1 VGYLSPGGTATVTFE
16 VEVNAGTPVGT
27 VISNQGYVSNNEL
40 PVEPTDADGLD
51 SNGDQPTLIVVGN
64 AQQLAITKAVSVV
77 GGGPAVAGGQ
87 LEYVIRVTNVG
98 MVPAYDVEILD
109 DLDSPVPGQMTY
121 VAGTATLNGLPNG
134 IVYIAPTFTVDYAN
148 TYGQL
153 QPGEVTEFRFRVL
166 LDSVLTIG
174 ETVTNTAQVNWNAMT
189 QSATASVSIDIGA
202 TPGVANLNG
211 RVWHDTNFD
220 DTYASGESVLENW
233 NVEIYFKGKLLDTV
247 TTDANGEYHI
257 NSLPANYYS
266 SDRYELRFEAPGAG
280 PNTAKLG
287 EASSAFTNGLHYISE
302 IITYPG
308 TNLLGLNL
316 PIDPNGVVYDS
327 IARVPVTGATLTLL
341 RVLDPVNETTQA
353 LPSSCFDD
361 PAQQNQVTL
370 AYGYYKFDL
379 NFSQPECP
387 TGDNYLIQVTPPP
400 TGYVVQDPN
409 GANVSVAIPPLT
421 NIATTAFTVPGCA
434 GGVNDAVPVTVNQ
447 CEAQTFE
454 TTPPLA
460 IAPRTSGTNY
470 YLHLTLADVQTP
482 DESQLYNNH
491 IPLDPEL
498 DSAVSISKV
507 SPKVNVTRAE
517 LVPYTIVV
525 SNTLVVPLT
534 DVSIVDDFPAGFKY
548 VPGSGRI
555 NDVPVDPV
563 IDGLRLIWNVNSI
576 DVEAT
581 YTIKLLL
588 VVGSGVQE
596 GEYVNR
602 AHVFSNLTNT
612 NASGEASATVRVVPD
627 PTFDCSDV
635 IGKVFDDKNLNGYQ
649 DDGEHGIAGAR
660 LATARGLI
668 ITSDAH
674 GRFHV
679 TCAVVP
685 DEQRGSNFI
694 LKLDERSLPTGFR
707 VTTENPRVEKV
718 TRGKA
723 IRFNFGA
730 TVHRVVTLDL
740 ADGVFE
746 QDSTELRAQWEPRLG
761 LLLEELRK
769 APSVLRLTYLADVEP
784 EGLVKARLKV
794 LKKHLIQLWS
804 QGHGNQVDSYQLTIE
819 TEVYWRHGGPVG
831 KGGRR

>member
-1 VGYLSPGGTATVTFE
+1 MLLA
-16 VEVNAGTPVGT
+16 
-27 VISNQGYVSNNEL
+27 SNNR
-40 PVEPTDADGLD
+40 P
-51 SNGDQPTLIVVGN
+51 
-64 AQQLAITKAVSVV
+64 
-77 GGGPAVAGGQ
+77 
-87 LEYVIRVTNVG
+87 
-98 MVPAYDVEILD
+98 
-109 DLDSPVPGQMTY
+109 
-121 VAGTATLNGLPNG
+121 
-134 IVYIAPTFTVDYAN
+134 
-148 TYGQL
+148 
-153 QPGEVTEFRFRVL
+153 
-166 LDSVLTIG
+166 
-174 ETVTNTAQVNWNAMT
+174 
-189 QSATASVSIDIGA
+189 
-202 TPGVANLNG
+202 
-211 RVWHDTNFD
+211 
-220 DTYASGESVLENW
+220 
-233 NVEIYFKGKLLDTV
+233 
-247 TTDANGEYHI
+247 
-257 NSLPANYYS
+257 
-266 SDRYELRFEAPGAG
+266 
-280 PNTAKLG
+280 
-287 EASSAFTNGLHYISE
+287 
-302 IITYPG
+302 
-308 TNLLGLNL
+308 
-316 PIDPNGVVYDS
+316 
-327 IARVPVTGATLTLL
+327 
-341 RVLDPVNETTQA
+341 

-361 PAQQNQVTL
+361 PAQQDQVTL
-370 AYGYYKFDL
+370 DYGYYKFNL
-379 NFSQPECP
+379 NFSQPECASG
-387 TGDNYLIQVTPPP
+387 GDYIVQVTPPT
-400 TGYVVQDPN
+400 TGYIS
-409 GANVSVAIPPLT
+409 GESVAIPPQS
-421 NIATTAFTVPGCA
+421 NAATQAFSVPNCL
-434 GGVNDAVPVTVNQ
+434 GGVDDAIPPTADY
-447 CEAQTFE
+447 CEVQASSAL
-454 TTPPLA
+454 PPLSV
-460 IAPRTSGTNY
+460 APRSAATHY
-470 YLHLTLADVQTP
+470 HLKLTLANGVP
-482 DESQLYNNH
+482 GESQLFNNH
-491 IPLDPEL
+491 VPVDPEL
-498 DSAVSISKV
+498 GSAVSISKV